1 MDNFYQS
8 QYGQDRFL
16 NETFFKNRTNG
27 VFLDIGAHDGKTL
40 SNTFFFEKT
49 LNWRGLCIEP
59 HPKVF
64 NALKE
69 NRSCILVEGCAWKED
84 TTKTFRMIEGYSEM
98 LSGLV
103 DSYHPDHITRI
114 NAEVSSMNQTLS
126 DIEVKC
132 YDINK
137 LLLDNNLTSIDFLS
151 IDIEGGE
158 LEVLKCIDYTK
169 VEIGI
174 ILVENNY
181 KDQELRTF
189 LDSKGYNFVSELAID
204 DVFVLKSKY

>member
-40 SNTFFFEKT
+40 SNTFFFEKA
-49 LNWRGLCIEP
+49 LNWKGLCIEP

-64 NALKE
+64 SQLKE
-69 NRSCILVEGCAWKED
+69 NRNCLLVEGCAWNED
-84 TTKTFRMIEGYSEM
+84 TTKKFRMIEGYSEM

-103 DSYHPDHITRI
+103 DSYHPSHVDRS
-114 NAEVSSMNQTLS
+114 NAEVSSMNQTVT
-126 DIEVKC
+126 DIEDRC

-137 LLLDNNLTSIDFLS
+137 LLIDNNLTSIDFMS

-158 LEVLKCIDYTK
+158 LEVLKCIDYK
-169 VEIGI
+169 EVKINI
-174 ILVENNY
+174 ILAENNY
-181 KDQELRTF
+181 KDQNLRSF
-189 LDSKGYNFVSELAID
+189 LESKGYGFIGELAID
-204 DVFVLKSKY
+204 DVFVLR